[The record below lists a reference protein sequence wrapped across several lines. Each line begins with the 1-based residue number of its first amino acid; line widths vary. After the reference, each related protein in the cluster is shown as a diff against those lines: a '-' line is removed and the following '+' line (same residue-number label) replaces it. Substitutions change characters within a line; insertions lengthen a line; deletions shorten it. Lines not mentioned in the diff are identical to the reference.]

1 MEKTISIGLNG
12 HPEQYRL
19 EDDAYQALQRYL
31 DRAADR
37 LHDDPDRAEVLG
49 DLERS
54 IGDKLAAIPGTAQR
68 IVTRAEIDS
77 VLDQIGAVD
86 TGDGAAADGT
96 STAGAAPP
104 GKRRRLRRIRQGQ
117 MVAGVCAGLADY
129 AEIRV
134 DWVRTLFVLG
144 SLVTGGIL
152 GIVYIALVFIL
163 PVEDKP

>member
-1 MEKTISIGLNG
+1 MEKTITIGLNG
-12 HPEQYRL
+12 HPEPYRL

-54 IGDKLAAIPGTAQR
+54 IGDKLAAMPRSDQHLVTA
-68 IVTRAEIDS
+68 VDMNA

-86 TGDGAAADGT
+86 IGDGTSGDT
-96 STAGAAPP
+96 STAGSAPP

-152 GIVYIALVFIL
+152 GLVYIALVFIL
-163 PVEDKP
+163 PVDDKP